1 VQDSTADGQCLF
13 LPKQLGNQLDL
24 QQLFPAH
31 AWDLVSPAYANCCQG
46 VATQQWLAL
55 MQALGVQTFLPVR
68 QRTIELTWKQLMLEQ
83 QHMAWKDAV
92 DKLDD
97 SVRYVFTDWH
107 WDDLQLL
114 LQSIAGDAD
123 AVRRT
128 EQYRQLSRVIAE
140 QWQALQTSR
149 QLHCSYS
156 VRTVAVAAPSAAAA
170 PTGGFTVGKS
180 DERSPAQRRKK
191 KAAAASE
198 GADSSKSKSLSAAA
212 SAWQPGKRKL
222 PSSVLQSLRNWPWV
236 LASDGK
242 PHAPTE
248 LFASQ
253 QVLCQDCFFVLFVK
267 NSHSTCLAFCMRPY
281 WCGAVTGGHADAQ
294 RRLGMFLPHSQ
305 LDCMLLCCHLLFCGV
320 GLVPCRRTS
329 RRCSSSTCCTSWLP
343 TSPVTWP

>member
-1 VQDSTADGQCLF
+1 VQDSTADEQCLF

-68 QRTIELTWKQLMLEQ
+68 QRTVELTWKQLMLEQ
-83 QHMAWKDAV
+83 QHASWKDAV

-140 QWQALQTSR
+140 QWQALQASG

-156 VRTVAVAAPSAAAA
+156 VRTVAAPSAAAA
-170 PTGGFTVGKS
+170 PTGAFTVGKS
-180 DERSPAQRRKK
+180 DGSSPAQQRKK
-191 KAAAASE
+191 KSGAASE

-222 PSSVLQSLRNWPWV
+222 PSSVLQGLRSWPWV

-253 QVLCQDCFFVLFVK
+253 QVTCQHCI
-267 NSHSTCLAFCMRPY
+267 CM
-281 WCGAVTGGHADAQ
+281 
-294 RRLGMFLPHSQ
+294 
-305 LDCMLLCCHLLFCGV
+305 
-320 GLVPCRRTS
+320 
-329 RRCSSSTCCTSWLP
+329 
-343 TSPVTWP
+343 